1 MASTTVAGRGI
12 GVLMLLQ
19 MAAGLILSFVLM
31 DAVRKGYPSFLE
43 TAAASGTTVRAGV
56 AFSVLG
62 AGLTLAI
69 GIAMFRVLEARS
81 RPLAILFLAVCAI
94 SSTLDLVHG
103 ATILSMLSAAE
114 QFTAAAGSDTALYHA
129 WGIAAASMRRS
140 AHIAQLIGIG
150 AWIFVL
156 YYSFL
161 RHGLIP
167 RPLSCVRPLHPRKS
181 KNGR

>member
-43 TAAASGTTVRAGV
+43 TGAASGTTVRAGV
-56 AFSVLG
+56 AVSVLG

-69 GIAMFRVLEARS
+69 GIAVFRVLDARS

-140 AHIAQLIGIG
+140 VHIAQLIGIG
-150 AWIFVL
+150 AWIFAL

-161 RHGLIP
+161 KYHLN
-167 RPLSCVRPLHPRKS
+167 H
-181 KNGR
+181 